1 VRQGTHHLQ
10 GMALITET
18 GEYIVWDPSEQKEK
32 IVRDFT
38 EIGYDSIYETYSFVE
53 ERLRTYYPNDKT
65 E

>member
-1 VRQGTHHLQ
+1 
-10 GMALITET
+10 MALITET